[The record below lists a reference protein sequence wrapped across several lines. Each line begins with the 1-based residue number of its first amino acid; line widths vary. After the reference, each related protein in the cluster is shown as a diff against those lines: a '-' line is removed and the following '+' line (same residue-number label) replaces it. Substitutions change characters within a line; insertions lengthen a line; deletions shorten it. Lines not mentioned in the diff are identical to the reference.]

1 VQADILDRGPDN
13 RQAAGLRREHVDLIG
28 ALPHIAEQTLN
39 GIGRL
44 HVPVQR
50 LRKGIK
56 RQEVLF
62 VLGQASYRFWI
73 AHSILGFE
81 GCELGQRLLLR
92 RLVPDANE
100 FSLDVAALSSGD
112 SIEHVALLVQQ
123 TARTGR
129 GRKPVRDGAE
139 QPIMPVG
146 DDQIDLGYSSCPQVL
161 QQADPSV
168 FALLGARAPRQNLF
182 VACQIHP

>member
-1 VQADILDRGPDN
+1 MQADVLNCGPDDG
-13 RQAAGLRREHVDLIG
+13 QATGLRREHVDLIG

-73 AHSILGFE
+73 AHSVLGFE

-92 RLVPDANE
+92 RLVPDANK

-112 SIEHVALLVQQ
+112 SIEHVALLVKQ
-123 TARTGR
+123 TARTSLLPAR
-129 GRKPVRDGAE
+129 STPNAVKMMVE
-139 QPIMPVG
+139 
-146 DDQIDLGYSSCPQVL
+146 S
-161 QQADPSV
+161 
-168 FALLGARAPRQNLF
+168 ALSP
-182 VACQIHP
+182 